1 MKCSF
6 CERDAW
12 YRCARTGVL
21 LCPQHAGLEVVALRV
36 QTWGTSCDVRA
47 AIPKD
52 YSRLKELALHFWGET
67 EVECFDKVYEVQKL
81 PAFVVSIDDEL
92 CGFLSYAVEGD
103 ALNIVILNVLPEHQ
117 GAGLGKQLLKAA
129 VVEARRKGLSRL
141 IVATSNDDL
150 LALYF
155 YQRAGFVIEEVVPR
169 RILEHHGGVE
179 KGFSEIAIRDEIRLE
194 LPLPIEEG
202 VE

>member
-6 CERDAW
+6 CGRDAW
-12 YRCARTGVL
+12 HRCARTGVL
-21 LCPQHAGLEVVALRV
+21 LCPQHAGLEIVALRAE
-36 QTWGTSCDVRA
+36 TSATSCEVRA
-47 AIPKD
+47 ATPKD
-52 YSRLKELALHFWGET
+52 YSRLKKSALHFWGET
-67 EVECFDKVYEVQKL
+67 EVECFDKAYDVQKL
-81 PAFVVSIDDEL
+81 PAFVVSVDDEL
-92 CGFLSYAVEGD
+92 AGFLSYAVEGD
-103 ALNIVILNVLPEHQ
+103 ALKIVMLNVLPDDQ

-150 LALYF
+150 LALYL

-179 KGFSEIAIRDEIRLE
+179 KGFSDIAIRDEIRLE
-194 LPLPIEEG
+194 LPLPIEER